1 MSKTKQLVFSKTLA
15 NKIPEGTYLVED
27 LLGLVK
33 GVQKNGGLHSYI
45 DPILSKYT
53 KGNTINIKYNK
64 GIVYYTVAYYGKW
77 STEINKELL
86 AIHCHR
92 MSKNRASQFWTDNA
106 KELIKVLGKDFDNQ
120 LLNFIFTFYRIPK
133 QFEIYFKDEK
143 VDNPFDYKEQWKK
156 SPKSFKVI
164 SYIKN

>member
-1 MSKTKQLVFSKTLA
+1 MAKTKQLIFSKALA

-33 GVQKNGGLHSYI
+33 GVQKSGGLHSYI
-45 DPILSKYT
+45 DPVLSKHT
-53 KGNTINIKYNK
+53 KGNTINIKYNT

-77 STEINKELL
+77 SAEINKELL

-92 MSKNRASQFWTDNA
+92 MPKNKASQFWTENA
-106 KELIKVLGKDFDNQ
+106 KELMSVLNKEFDNE
-120 LLNFIFTFYRIPK
+120 LLNFIFTSYRIPK
-133 QFEIYFKDEK
+133 QFEICYKDEK
-143 VDNPFDYKEQWKK
+143 IDNPFGYKEQWIN
-156 SPKSFKVI
+156 SPKSFQVI